1 MSHLVISLD
10 DVSAVCLVLGVL
22 GLAVVQALY
31 ITGGY
36 PTPADS
42 ALCDGVVYAWDPDF
56 SESVDR
62 LVEGAGLGVVDG
74 ATYALGIIGEGE
86 TSQVAGNM

>member
-1 MSHLVISLD
+1 MVISLD
-10 DVSAVCLVLGVL
+10 DVSAVCLALGVL

-42 ALCDGVVYAWDPDF
+42 ALCDVVVYAWEPRVDF
-56 SESVDR
+56 SESVDK
-62 LVEGAGLGVVDG
+62 LVEGAGLGAVGG
-74 ATYALGIIGEGE
+74 AMYALGVVGEGE
-86 TSQVAGNM
+86 TSHVAGDM